1 MYVSVH
7 MCEVHECAHKRV
19 KAGVQ
24 RQFHFLVIIHIEF
37 WDTCLSLAWG
47 SLKQLVLAVQQ
58 VAWTSVFLPLFWS
71 TGCFVWCI
79 KCRPSHLQ
87 GKCWSYL
94 AVTIAWKPRFWS
106 NFWSLSQSLHFLLQ
120 CEAFLLKSRPVS
132 ARRKSLNMAG
142 RHLHWCQSKTYCL
155 P

>member
-1 MYVSVH
+1 MSLCWCAGAVYMWGCHRERLFSFIVWIAGCFSLDSHVWDCLFFFFLCLESSSSCICVSVH
-7 MCEVHECAHKRV
+7 MCEVHKRAHKREN
-19 KAGVQ
+19 AGDQ
-24 RQFHFLVIIHIEF
+24 HQFHFLVIIHIEF

-87 GKCWSYL
+87 GKCWSY
-94 AVTIAWKPRFWS
+94 
-106 NFWSLSQSLHFLLQ
+106 
-120 CEAFLLKSRPVS
+120 
-132 ARRKSLNMAG
+132 
-142 RHLHWCQSKTYCL
+142 
-155 P
+155 